1 MSDITQI
8 ALTGTDK
15 IQIKELLPILNE
27 KYGDKFS
34 LTSVDDSSESI
45 KSIAN
50 LIDFWA
56 NYDAVFYIGK
66 TN

>member
-15 IQIKELLPILNE
+15 IQIKELLPILNQ

-56 NYDAVFYIGK
+56 NYDAVFYI
-66 TN
+66 